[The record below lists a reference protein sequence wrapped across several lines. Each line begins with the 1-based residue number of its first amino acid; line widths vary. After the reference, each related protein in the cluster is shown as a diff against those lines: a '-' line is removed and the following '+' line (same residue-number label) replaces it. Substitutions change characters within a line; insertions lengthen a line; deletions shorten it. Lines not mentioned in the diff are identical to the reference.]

1 VLHVEQLEHSRGQAF
16 MLRVDALDVR
26 DGERVSVLGPSGSGK
41 STLLRLIAGLEHPA
55 RGRIVLDGK
64 LVSGAEGEP
73 PHRRGVSLL
82 SQELG
87 LWPHLSAVGHL
98 AFARTGGRSIIASDD
113 DERLLRLVG
122 LGARTR
128 ARPGELSGGERQRL
142 ALARALAR
150 RPRLLLLDEPFS
162 NVDPVLAAELTR
174 LLDEIEEA
182 STSTR
187 LQVRHTFFG
196 RAQEDERCIVLVGGR
211 VVQDA
216 SWQRLRDDPLDPWI
230 GELTRLVA

>member
-1 VLHVEQLEHSRGQAF
+1 
-16 MLRVDALDVR
+16 MLRVERLERLRGPAFSLYVDALEVR

-41 STLLRLIAGLEHPA
+41 STLLRLIAGLEQPT
-55 RGRIVLDGK
+55 RGRILLDGK
-64 LVSGAEGEP
+64 LVSGTEGVP
-73 PHRRGVSLL
+73 PHLRGVSLL
-82 SQELG
+82 GQELG
-87 LWPHLSAVGHL
+87 LWPHLTAAGHL
-98 AFARTGGRSIIASDD
+98 AFARTGGRSIAASADD
-113 DERLLRLVG
+113 VRLLRLVG

-128 ARPGELSGGERQRL
+128 ARPNELSGGERQRL

-162 NVDPVLAAELTR
+162 NVDPVLAAELTQ
-174 LLDEIEEA
+174 LLDEIDEA
-182 STSTR
+182 RISAR
-187 LQVRHTFFG
+187 VEVRHTFFG
-196 RAQEDERCIVLVGGR
+196 RSRGDQRCIVLVGGR

>member
-1 VLHVEQLEHSRGQAF
+1 
-16 MLRVDALDVR
+16 MLRVERLEHFRGRGFALDVDGLDVR

-41 STLLRLIAGLEHPA
+41 STLLRLIAGLEQPA

-64 LVSGAEGEP
+64 LVSGADGEP

-87 LWPHLSAVGHL
+87 LWPHLTAAGHL
-98 AFARTGGRSIIASDD
+98 AFARTGGRSIAPSADD
-113 DERLLRLVG
+113 DRLLRLVG
-122 LGARTR
+122 LGSRPR

-174 LLDEIEEA
+174 LLDEIDEA
-182 STSTR
+182 RTSAR
-187 LQVRHTFFG
+187 VQVRHTFFG
-196 RAQEDERCIVLVGGR
+196 RARNHERCVVLIGGR

-216 SWQRLRDDPLDPWI
+216 SWRQLRDDPLDPWI
-230 GELTRLVA
+230 ADLTRLVA